1 MLNILLQL
9 FWKKMKPRYIA
20 QYLII
25 IGDPI
30 LLDEKL
36 RNKLDN
42 IVFTSED
49 IQDLDF
55 KILSKYKLINESLRD
70 LTNNYSLQ
78 SGNHKAIFKNFK
90 LSNERTSEE
99 LKILF

>member
-30 LLDEKL
+30 LLDERL
-36 RNKLDN
+36 RNKLSS
-42 IVFTSED
+42 IVFARED

-55 KILSKYKLINESLRD
+55 KILAKYKLINESLRN
-70 LTNNYSLQ
+70 LTNNYSLE
-78 SGNHKAIFKNFK
+78 SGNQKAIFKNFK
-90 LSNERTSEE
+90 LNNERTSEE
-99 LKILF
+99 LKVLF

>member
-9 FWKKMKPRYIA
+9 FWKKMKPKSIA

-30 LLDEKL
+30 LLDERL
-36 RNKLDN
+36 RNKLGSM
-42 IVFTSED
+42 VFVSED

-55 KILSKYKLINESLRD
+55 KILSRYKLINESLRD
-70 LTNNYSLQ
+70 LTNNYS
-78 SGNHKAIFKNFK
+78 GNHKAIFKN
-90 LSNERTSEE
+90 
-99 LKILF
+99 

>member
-1 MLNILLQL
+1 MLSILLQL

-25 IGDPI
+25 FGDPI

-36 RNKLDN
+36 RNKLN
-42 IVFTSED
+42 SIVFVNED

-78 SGNHKAIFKNFK
+78 SGN
-90 LSNERTSEE
+90 
-99 LKILF
+99 

>member
-36 RNKLDN
+36 RNKLSN
-42 IVFTSED
+42 IVFASED
-49 IQDLDF
+49 IQDLDY
-55 KILSKYKLINESLRD
+55 KILAKYKLINDSLRD
-70 LTNNYSLQ
+70 LTNNYSL
-78 SGNHKAIFKNFK
+78 
-90 LSNERTSEE
+90 
-99 LKILF
+99 